1 MGWGRG
7 GGRYE
12 ENDVNAGG
20 EKNGSSVPDEEWDR
34 FLRESVD
41 GTPDAPKEPS
51 ARARIVARR
60 LRDEPAEPTPW
71 RTYTPAR
78 PKRRTG
84 WYVAGLVA
92 VFALLLL
99 ALAPGQVTGW
109 FTGEADHGPIA
120 MESAR
125 PQQPPPSG
133 PAQRPTLDEPFK
145 GSPAERWADGT
156 AGITMPAAKATGWMG
171 EAQVAQALGRSRDFL
186 AASSLDAGV
195 LRGERPAE
203 AIALINPHQR
213 DVEDFL
219 ATAFRAPTAENDPL
233 VLFSRFDTTRTRL
246 VGDVVK
252 TRGRI
257 TYREGSKGAV
267 QVSTDVTYVYPVTR
281 AAGGSDEVVRTIV
294 RREIVLSW
302 DDPAKVITER
312 DTASLV
318 SYKVDMTNGGC
329 DDVTGGYLI
338 PEFGAGQGSAGR
350 SDAPELDP
358 YDRSVS
364 MTDLLRASRD
374 GECATASR
382 S

>member
-1 MGWGRG
+1 M
-7 GGRYE
+7 
-12 ENDVNAGG
+12 NAGG

-99 ALAPGQVTGW
+99 ALAPGRVTGW
-109 FTGEADHGPIA
+109 FTGDEADHGPIA

-125 PQQPPPSG
+125 PQQPPPSE
-133 PAQRPTLDEPFK
+133 PAERPTLDEPFR

-156 AGITMPAAKATGWMG
+156 AGITMPTAKATGWMSK
-171 EAQVAQALGRSRDFL
+171 AQVAQALGRSRDFL

-195 LRGERPAE
+195 LRGERPEA

-213 DVEDFL
+213 DIKDFL
-219 ATAFRAPTAENDPL
+219 ATAFRAPTSEDDPL
-233 VLFSRFDTTRTRL
+233 LLFSRFDKSRTRL

-257 TYREGSKGAV
+257 TYREGEYGAL

-281 AAGGSDEVVRTIV
+281 AAAGSDEVARTIV
-294 RREIVLSW
+294 RREIVLNW

-312 DTASLV
+312 GTLSLA

-329 DDVTGGYLI
+329 AEDTGGYLI
-338 PEFGAGQGSAGR
+338 PAFGSGKRSAGP

-358 YDRSVS
+358 YDRSTS
-364 MTDLLRASRD
+364 MTDLMRESAD
-374 GECATASR
+374 GECRTASR